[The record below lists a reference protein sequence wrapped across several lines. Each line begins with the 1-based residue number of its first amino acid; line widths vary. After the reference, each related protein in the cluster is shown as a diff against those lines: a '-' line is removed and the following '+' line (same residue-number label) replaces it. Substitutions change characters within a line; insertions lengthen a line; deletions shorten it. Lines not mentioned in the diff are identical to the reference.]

1 MKYILFLI
9 RSTVSKIYKLVNI
22 NIYIFLNKSFQLSN
36 LICLNT
42 VLGIPII
49 EVT

>member
-1 MKYILFLI
+1 MKYIFFLI
-9 RSTVSKIYKLVNI
+9 RFTVSKIYKLVNT
-22 NIYIFLNKSFQLSN
+22 NILFCLNKSFQLSN